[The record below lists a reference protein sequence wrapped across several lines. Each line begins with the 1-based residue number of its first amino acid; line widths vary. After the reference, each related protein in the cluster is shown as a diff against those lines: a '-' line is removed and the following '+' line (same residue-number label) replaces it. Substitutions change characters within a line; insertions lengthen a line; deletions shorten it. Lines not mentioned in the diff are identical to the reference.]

1 MPLQIRRGFQSELDL
16 ITPGDGEIIYVKP
29 SGPSGQ
35 KLYIGDGV
43 TPGNELAPVTGFA
56 EADSKDATGEVFT
69 GGTHSGISFAY
80 NNTTKTINATVNI
93 ENYNG
98 VFVADGF
105 KGSLFADNST
115 LLVDAVGG
123 FIPASVVQGT
133 FTGSVSGNVT
143 GNLTGNVTGNA
154 DTASNAS
161 NAYTVSL
168 TATNTAA
175 AEHFLTFV
183 DTATGN
189 EDIRTAIGLTFN
201 PSTNTLSTTTFSGD
215 LEGSVTGN
223 IYTNLLTSADSSEVV
238 VGTQLH
244 ALSNLLVD
252 EDIINSGRYLGQYVG
267 ATTISTGQI
276 TSADDISIAPAGI
289 VFLGSYSEGR
299 NGNLYITES
308 IYTNTFGNGFTY
320 AQHHNTADA
329 VNFNFY
335 RTRGTP
341 VAPTALVDGDDL
353 ADIGFW
359 AWNGSSIAAAA
370 SIEIEV
376 EGTPSGSN
384 VPARFR
390 FITNNNS
397 TTAVRAELSSAGV
410 WKCDTLSALTAST
423 PVSINSMLKLPS
435 YASEAA
441 ASTAVGGTMTDGMMY
456 YDTGAARVKVRS
468 SGAWIALW

>member
-29 SGPSGQ
+29 SGAAGQ

-69 GGTHSGISFAY
+69 SGTHSGISFAY
-80 NNTTKTINATVNI
+80 NSSTKTINATVNI

-133 FTGSVSGNVT
+133 FTGTVSGNVT
-143 GNLTGNVTGNA
+143 GNVTGDLSGNA
-154 DTASNAS
+154 TTATNAS

-168 TATNTAA
+168 TATNSTA

-189 EDIRTAIGLTFN
+189 EDIRTATGLTFN

-223 IYTNLLTSADSSEVV
+223 IYTNLLTSADSSEVL

-252 EDIINSGRYLGQYVG
+252 EDIINSGRFLGQYVG
-267 ATTISTGQI
+267 ASTISTGQI
-276 TSADDISIAPAGI
+276 TSADDLSIAPAGI
-289 VFLGSYSEGR
+289 TFLGSYSEGR
-299 NGNLYITES
+299 NGTLYITQS
-308 IYTNTFGNGFTY
+308 IYTNTFGNGFTF

-329 VNFNFY
+329 INFNFY

-341 VAPTALVDGDDL
+341 VAPTSVQNLDDII
-353 ADIGFW
+353 DIGFW
-359 AWNGSSIAAAA
+359 AWDGSTVAAAGSITA
-370 SIEIEV
+370 SV
-376 EGTPSGSN
+376 DGTPTTGN
-384 VPARFR
+384 VPTKIRFA
-390 FITNNNS
+390 TNNGTS
-397 TTAVRAELSSAGV
+397 TAYRGEVAKDGSLKFDA
-410 WKCDTLSALTAST
+410 LSAYTAST

-441 ASTAVGGTMTDGMMY
+441 ASTAVGGSLADGMMY